1 MRGRQLQGF
10 CLRKSY
16 PIGDCLVD
24 SVGVVQAVYRHLP
37 PSLKG
42 GKNMKSPQYGIDS
55 HLTGFT
61 INLVKFERRDL
72 S

>member
-10 CLRKSY
+10 CLRRLY
-16 PIGDCLVD
+16 PIGDYLVD
-24 SVGVVQAVYRHLP
+24 PDGVILAIYRHLP
-37 PSLKG
+37 HPLKG
-42 GKNMKSPQYGIDS
+42 GKSMNSPQYGIDS
-55 HLTGFT
+55 HLTGFM